1 MAQARVIGR
10 VIGVRPRDD
19 RFTVTV
25 GPPPDM
31 FWFVVESPPRLGERI
46 EVSGERGS
54 KAQIGSGELVGTMT
68 PLLEAAFKVIP
79 EPYATRV
86 VPQAWIDR
94 ASSSMTRALYRYQ
107 RDGAAWL
114 ASRMALGR
122 GSLLCDDPGLGKT
135 AQAIAAISATNAFP
149 ALIVCPASLKEQ
161 WAREFQWA
169 NPEPR
174 VSVVEGIKGPM
185 GHAEV
190 HVMNYELLRYREA
203 QLQTLAPRCIV
214 FDECQAIK
222 EPRPGPRHRAAIA
235 TRLAHQCGSVVG
247 LTGTPVLNHPKELWR
262 LLHAVDRRG
271 WPDYD
276 AFRQRYCG
284 VRRGRPRKDRKTG
297 RTLRTA
303 AGRIEQLDELHAKVS
318 PYMLRRI
325 KHQVLS
331 DLPSKSR
338 RSIVVRLSD
347 RDMQVYRKAEKDVVA
362 WLRSLG
368 LGMKALRASRAKAIV
383 KLTMLRHIAA
393 LGKLRHVVPEYLARW
408 FDRVAPEPLVVFG
421 YHRDVMLGIYQI
433 CQRLGLRIAGIG
445 GRERRE
451 KRQAMVDAFQNGLAD
466 VFLAPIATAG
476 VGLNLQRAS
485 EALFVERVF
494 TPAALV
500 QAEDRIW
507 RIGSRRPVTITYLD
521 ASGTVDQHMC
531 ELLGAKQ
538 ALVTA
543 AVDGVIDPDQESL
556 WMVDA
561 LARRMRKI

>member
-1 MAQARVIGR
+1 VALARVIGR
-10 VIGVRPRDD
+10 VIGVRPRDEQ
-19 RFTVTV
+19 FTITV

-31 FWFVVESPPRLGERI
+31 FWFVVSSPPRLGERI
-46 EVSGERGS
+46 EVTGERGTQA
-54 KAQIGSGELVGTMT
+54 KIGAGELAGSMT
-68 PLLEAAFKVIP
+68 PLTEASFTVIP

-86 VPQAWIDR
+86 VSQAWLDR
-94 ASSSMTRALYRYQ
+94 VSACMRRPLYRYQ
-107 RDGAAWL
+107 RDGSAWL
-114 ASRMALGR
+114 ASRIALSR

-135 AQAIAAISATNAFP
+135 AQAIAALSATNAFP
-149 ALIVCPASLKEQ
+149 ALVVCPASLKEQ
-161 WAREFQWA
+161 WARELGWA

-174 VSVVEGIKGPM
+174 VSIVEGTRGPM

-190 HVMNYELLRYREA
+190 HIINYELLRYREQ
-203 QLQTLAPRCIV
+203 QLQTLVPRCIV
-214 FDECQAIK
+214 FDECQALK

-262 LLHAVDRRG
+262 LLHVVDRRE
-271 WPDYD
+271 WYDYD
-276 AFRQRYCG
+276 TFRERYCG
-284 VRRGRPRKDRKTG
+284 VRRGRPKKNRKMG
-297 RTLRTA
+297 RTMRTS
-303 AGRIEQLDELHAKVS
+303 AGRIEQLDELLAKVS
-318 PYMLRRI
+318 PYMLRRL

-331 DLPSKSR
+331 DLPPKSR
-338 RSIVVRLSD
+338 RSIIIRLSD
-347 RDMQVYRKAEKDVVA
+347 VDMRVYRKAEKDVVA
-362 WLRSLG
+362 WLRSMG

-393 LGKLRHVVPEYLARW
+393 LGKLRHAVPEYLARW
-408 FDRVAPEPLVVFG
+408 FDRVAPEPLVIFG
-421 YHRDVMLGIYQI
+421 YHRDVMLGIMNI

-445 GRERRE
+445 GRERRD

-476 VGLNLQRAS
+476 VGINLQRAS

-500 QAEDRIW
+500 QAEDRIH

-521 ASGTVDQHMC
+521 AAGTVDQHMC

-538 ALVTA
+538 ALITA
-543 AVDGVIDPDQESL
+543 AVDGIIDPDQEGL

-561 LARRMRKI
+561 LARRMRSV